1 MERKDLE
8 LKNLLKSPVNEITIY
23 TVMKVMARMKETMGL
38 EAMLQYMER
47 YSIFIEKQNP
57 ELKKTVR
64 KAIVNLDVVNMYIEG
79 MDKW

>member
-47 YSIFIEKQNP
+47 YSIFIEN
-57 ELKKTVR
+57 
-64 KAIVNLDVVNMYIEG
+64 
-79 MDKW
+79 

>member
-1 MERKDLE
+1 MERKELE

-23 TVMKVMARMKETMGL
+23 TVMKVLARMKEQLGL

-47 YSIFIEKQNP
+47 YSLFIEKQNP

-64 KAIVNLDVVNMYIEG
+64 NAIVNLDVVNMYIEG
-79 MDKW
+79 MDK

>member
-79 MDKW
+79 MDK

>member
-1 MERKDLE
+1 MEQKDLE

-23 TVMKVMARMKETMGL
+23 TVMKVLARMKEYLGL

-47 YSIFIEKQNP
+47 YSMFIEKQNP

-79 MDKW
+79 MDK